1 MTDLIKRDDALDAI
15 DTALNNATGD
25 LFDCHA
31 AIRALPAVAVGVKL
45 LVWEE
50 VCERRSE
57 EDPREEHTGGYEA
70 DCGFGSYFIDIGW
83 GSDSYYWSVLSP
95 DQFDIG
101 SDFED
106 PEYAKAAAQADYE
119 ARILAALTPTPV
131 DDSQPA
137 DPVVNDHTA
146 DVGKMVD
153 PAAIREAALQ
163 ARIEELVK
171 ERDDLGRKL
180 ATCEKYRDAYA
191 ECDRI
196 GTQAVR
202 DLEAK
207 LAKAVE
213 DAEKWRYAFAAQSR
227 KLQAVL
233 YIEGVKAVLAELEG
247 KA

>member
-1 MTDLIKRDDALDAI
+1 MTDLIKRDDALAAI

-31 AIRALPAVAVGVKL
+31 AIRG
-45 LVWEE
+45 
-50 VCERRSE
+50 
-57 EDPREEHTGGYEA
+57 
-70 DCGFGSYFIDIGW
+70 
-83 GSDSYYWSVLSP
+83 
-95 DQFDIG
+95 
-101 SDFED
+101 
-106 PEYAKAAAQADYE
+106 
-119 ARILAALTPTPV
+119 LAAI
-131 DDSQPA
+131 
-137 DPVVNDHTA
+137 
-146 DVGKMVD
+146 D